1 MKNEEKI
8 DWEEKS
14 ARLNHFRTVSKDLTV
29 IYGVLKDK
37 ENRAGQK
44 SKSYDGPINN
54 LDNVKRIEIIQNL
67 FSDQMKSS

>member
-37 ENRAGQK
+37 ENRAGQT
-44 SKSYDGPINN
+44 SKG
-54 LDNVKRIEIIQNL
+54 
-67 FSDQMKSS
+67 